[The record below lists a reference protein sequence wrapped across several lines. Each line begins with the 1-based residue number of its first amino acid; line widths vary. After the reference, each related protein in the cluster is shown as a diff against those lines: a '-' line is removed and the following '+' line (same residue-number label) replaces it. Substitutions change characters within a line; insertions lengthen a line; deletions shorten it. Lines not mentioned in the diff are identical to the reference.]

1 LNGCAKRV
9 GAQRAGYITEAPKV
23 IPPYTR
29 RSSPWGTTAVMAL
42 DSQVNFIRM
51 ELKLATTM
59 LALARTERQMWELE
73 GATKAIAN
81 ARKAL
86 DSAKRFVPKL
96 KNVGAA
102 TIGEL
107 MEGISK
113 LESAIRDYDGGPVL
127 N

>member
-1 LNGCAKRV
+1 
-9 GAQRAGYITEAPKV
+9 
-23 IPPYTR
+23 
-29 RSSPWGTTAVMAL
+29 MAL
-42 DSQVNFIRM
+42 DSQVSFIRM
-51 ELKLATTM
+51 ELKLGTTM
-59 LALARTERQMWELE
+59 LALARTERQMSELE
-73 GATKAIAN
+73 SATKAIAN